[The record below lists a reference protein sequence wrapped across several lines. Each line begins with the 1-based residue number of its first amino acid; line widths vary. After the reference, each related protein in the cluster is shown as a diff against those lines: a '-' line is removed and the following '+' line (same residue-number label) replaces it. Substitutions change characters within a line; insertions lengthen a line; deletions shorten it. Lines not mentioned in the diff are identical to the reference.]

1 MNGVPITVAD
11 ISTLVQRISSHRF
24 DGYTDIGLADEIDVF
39 RAGAGTGGL
48 NAAVDALK
56 AVGEALTTT
65 EQTLRDELGKLGVQ
79 WQSEAG
85 VRAGATIDREA
96 GFGSEAH
103 DKVNHSA
110 EMIFAQGE
118 AFSRTLHKLPDSQTL
133 RAGAGGY
140 SLGDSLFSLIGYE
153 TDHTRKVLAARE
165 ARQQALEALNGYA
178 RESGEH
184 LAAIQPMS
192 RPEALRMSTSPR
204 LPGSVDAGGGPLSD
218 ASAPTTAATADVPV
232 AAEGQHGRGQA
243 PAPLRA
249 PAPVVDAPAS
259 MGGVAAQAPPP
270 ARGTGAQAPATT
282 GPSGTTP
289 SSFAPSTTAPPA
301 GGAGAVGAVAPGR
314 QPDASRGPGV
324 VGGGASGGS
333 GPLAPGPASGGVAG
347 VAPGPGP
354 ASGSGSGSSSG
365 SGQGAAPGAR
375 AGQANVLGK
384 TGVPGG
390 STAGPIGG
398 VAGKFVPQVGS
409 GPPGGQAAEDTPLT
423 RGKSFGS
430 VPQPAPQTG
439 SGSGSI
445 TPVTGGAGRPG
456 DLSGGIAA
464 LGAGGVAGALGNQD
478 ERKGRGVGRSAPGAA
493 RSPHQLPIGDL
504 PEEEARV
511 SRNSEK
517 LNPRGRTGQ
526 GTFLERAAPQDGESD
541 EGHVRKFGID
551 DADLFSDQRMVSP
564 DVISGSDSGTDRH

>member
-1 MNGVPITVAD
+1 MNGMPTTVAD
-11 ISTLVQRISSHRF
+11 ISALVARISSHRF

-39 RAGAGTGGL
+39 RAGAGTSGL

-56 AVGEALTTT
+56 AVGEALTST

-85 VRAGATIDREA
+85 VQAGAAIDREA
-96 GFGSEAH
+96 GFSSEAH
-103 DKVNHSA
+103 DKVSHSA

-133 RAGAGGY
+133 REGAGGY

-178 RESGEH
+178 RESGER
-184 LAAIQPMS
+184 LASIQPMS
-192 RPEALRMSTSPR
+192 RPEALQMSTSPR
-204 LPGSVDAGGGPLSD
+204 LPGSVDAGGAPLPGT
-218 ASAPTTAATADVPV
+218 SAPTTVATADVPA
-232 AAEGQHGRGQA
+232 AAEGQHGRAQA

-249 PAPVVDAPAS
+249 PAVVDPLAS
-259 MGGVAAQAPPP
+259 PGGVAAQAPPP
-270 ARGTGAQAPATT
+270 SRGTGAQAPAPTA
-282 GPSGTTP
+282 PS
-289 SSFAPSTTAPPA
+289 STTASASAPGSSAPA
-301 GGAGAVGAVAPGR
+301 GGSGAVAGAVRPG
-314 QPDASRGPGV
+314 QHPDASRLPGTG
-324 VGGGASGGS
+324 GGGASGGS
-333 GPLAPGPASGGVAG
+333 APLAPGSAVGG
-347 VAPGPGP
+347 VAPGSGS

-365 SGQGAAPGAR
+365 AAQGSAAAAR
-375 AGQANVLGK
+375 AGQADVIGK

-390 STAGPIGG
+390 STAAPVGG
-398 VAGKFVPQVGS
+398 VAGKFVPQMGS
-409 GPPGGQAAEDTPLT
+409 GVPGGQASEDTPLT
-423 RGKSFGS
+423 KGKSFGS
-430 VPQPAPQTG
+430 VPQPAQQPG
-439 SGSGSI
+439 SSSGSVS
-445 TPVTGGAGRPG
+445 PVTGGAGRTG

-464 LGAGGVAGALGNQD
+464 LGAGGVAGVLGGQD

-504 PEEEARV
+504 PEEEEARV

-517 LNPRGRTGQ
+517 LNPRGGKGQ
-526 GTFLERAAPQDGESD
+526 GTFLERAAPRDGESD

-551 DADLFSDQRMVSP
+551 DADLFSDQRMVAP